1 MRGMYVTV
9 TLPVRLQTP
18 LIEIPTEAV
27 RPDGQV
33 WAVRGDRLVVHRIPI
48 ARTLQNSV
56 LVHAELTSLKPADP
70 VVISPLAIAYDGMAV
85 QIAPVS
91 AAVDAGEAAAP

>member
-1 MRGMYVTV
+1 MYVTV

-33 WAVRGDRLVVHRIPI
+33 WTVHAGRLVVHRIPI

-56 LVHAELTSLKPADP
+56 LVAAELTRLKPDDP

-85 QIAPVS
+85 QTAPVS
-91 AAVDAGEAAAP
+91 TAVDTGETAAP

>member
-1 MRGMYVTV
+1 MYVTV

-18 LIEIPTEAV
+18 LIEIPAEAV

-33 WAVRGDRLVVHRIPI
+33 WSVRSDRLIVHRILI

-56 LVHAELTSLKPADP
+56 LVKAELTNLKPADP
-70 VVISPLAIAYDGMAV
+70 VVISPLAIAYEGMPV
-85 QIAPVS
+85 ETAPVS
-91 AAVDAGEAAAP
+91 ETDDAGEAPTP

>member
-1 MRGMYVTV
+1 MYVTV

-33 WAVRGDRLVVHRIPI
+33 WSVRADRLVVHRIPI
-48 ARTLQNSV
+48 ARTLPNSI
-56 LVHAELTSLKPADP
+56 LVRAELTRLKPADR

-85 QIAPVS
+85 QATPVS
-91 AAVDAGEAAAP
+91 TAVDTGEAVAP